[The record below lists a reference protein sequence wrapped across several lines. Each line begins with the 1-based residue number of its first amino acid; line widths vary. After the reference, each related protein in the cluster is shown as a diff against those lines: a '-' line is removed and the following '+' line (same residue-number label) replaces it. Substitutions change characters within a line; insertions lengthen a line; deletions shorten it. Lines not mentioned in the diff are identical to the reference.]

1 MENVIKNGMANVYT
15 PYNPYF
21 VNAIK
26 GIGKATWNREKKCWV
41 IPETAI
47 DAAREIMINV
57 YGYSDITENET
68 ISLKVYF
75 NEEVSEWH
83 WDVVLFG
90 KVIAHAYNR
99 DSGARIGDDV
109 AFIHGGAMSG
119 GSVKNWESI
128 VEKGSVVILSNV
140 NKNIYEKESTE
151 YDITVEVLE
160 TEINKQELLSE
171 KERLLKRVA
180 EIDKLLIQYET
191 ECTKKE

>member
-1 MENVIKNGMANVYT
+1 
-15 PYNPYF
+15 
-21 VNAIK
+21 
-26 GIGKATWNREKKCWV
+26 
-41 IPETAI
+41 
-47 DAAREIMINV
+47 
-57 YGYSDITENET
+57 
-68 ISLKVYF
+68 
-75 NEEVSEWH
+75 
-83 WDVVLFG
+83 
-90 KVIAHAYNR
+90 
-99 DSGARIGDDV
+99 
-109 AFIHGGAMSG
+109 MSG